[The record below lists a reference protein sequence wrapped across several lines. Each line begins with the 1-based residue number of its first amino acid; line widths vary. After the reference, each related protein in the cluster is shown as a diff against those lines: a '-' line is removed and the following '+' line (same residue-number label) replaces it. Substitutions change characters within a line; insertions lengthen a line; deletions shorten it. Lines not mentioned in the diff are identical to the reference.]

1 MIHFPGNQPHPH
13 PIAPD
18 GTTFRLARLIAP
30 DRKTLRL
37 TSFGV
42 HCLTTH
48 VASLACVTD
57 APRVRSML
65 TEVPVNSMT
74 SGSVHPDDSERIG
87 SVDRLVS
94 QPLAECRCRAASG
107 RRRKGTA

>member
-1 MIHFPGNQPHPH
+1 MIHIPGNQPHPH
-13 PIAPD
+13 PIATD
-18 GTTFRLARLIAP
+18 CTAFRLARLIAP

-42 HCLTTH
+42 HCLTTR

-87 SVDRLVS
+87 SVDRLVR